1 MFIDKLQAYID
12 ELLEVNNFKDASFNG
27 LQVEGKQVI
36 NKVITASTASLA
48 SINFAI
54 EQQADVL
61 LVHHGLMWKGDNPC
75 ITGVYKKRLKALM
88 DHDINLL
95 AYHLPLDAN
104 KALGN
109 NSYLCSVIDG
119 VNTDYINSNDA
130 SSIAMTTHLKEVKSA
145 QDLALTLAKAL
156 NCKVEII
163 NNKDKLQDIAV
174 CSGSGS
180 FLLDN
185 VKSFTYDALITG
197 DVNEQT
203 YHLAYENN
211 ITVLALGHASSEQ
224 DGIRLLGNKLKT
236 DLNLQVIHFQ
246 EQKELLSTFVVK
258 DSQ

>member
-104 KALGN
+104 GRIGN

-119 VNTDYINSNDA
+119 CYTDYIGSDA
-130 SSIAMTTHLKEVKSA
+130 TSIAMTTYLTQPKSA
-145 QDLALTLAKAL
+145 EELALVLANAL

-163 NNKDKLQDIAV
+163 NNKNNIQAVIV

-185 VKSFTYDALITG
+185 TKSFTYDALITG

-211 ITVLALGHASSEQ
+211 VTVLALGHASSEQ

-258 DSQ
+258 DS